1 MGFNMKRKRYSKGFK
16 AKVAIAALKGE
27 KTVAELASEF
37 GVHSTQVNQWKKQLL
52 DSAAEVFGSGQAKQK
67 AAHEAERDRLYQQV
81 GKLRVELGWLK
92 KPSAKLGVM

>member
-1 MGFNMKRKRYSKGFK
+1 M
-16 AKVAIAALKGE
+16 E
-27 KTVAELASEF
+27 
-37 GVHSTQVNQWKKQLL
+37 KQLL

-81 GKLRVELGWLK
+81 GKLRVELDWLK